1 MKKRTLP
8 RWWMK
13 KRAVAGLGWFIP
25 FVLIYIFT
33 GAPTEIAAQEP
44 LPLEPGV
51 RVRVTALD
59 CGLSGR
65 ATGFR
70 ALRADTLV
78 LETTECPL
86 DSVTRLEVS
95 RGQKSHA
102 MLGAV
107 IGASAGVF
115 GAVAYC
121 KGGNCGLRILSG
133 PENDLTSV
141 LVITFGVVGIIVGAK
156 VGNAIKTDL
165 WEEVPL
171 ERLQV
176 SLVPQRDGRFALGFS
191 VRF

>member
-1 MKKRTLP
+1 MKN
-8 RWWMK
+8 
-13 KRAVAGLGWFIP
+13 RAVKASARSVT
-25 FVLIYIFT
+25 FVLICIFG

-59 CGLSGR
+59 CGLRVR
-65 ATGFR
+65 ATEFR
-70 ALRADTLV
+70 ALRAETLV
-78 LETTECPL
+78 LDTTECPL
-86 DSVTRLEVS
+86 ASVTRLDVS

-115 GAVAYC
+115 GTLAYC
-121 KGGNCGLRILSG
+121 EGGNCGLRILSG

-171 ERLQV
+171 ERLQ
-176 SLVPQRDGRFALGFS
+176 PKRRNGRQKSATAS
-191 VRF
+191 CPRAAAT